1 MKAHSVFQQIFMGQS
16 IFHNVVFA
24 LIYIFFFDYMWE
36 NFESVVFSYE
46 GIIYNG
52 DVERRIIGYIV
63 ALIPVLFYRGLR
75 QISSW
80 VALLIYYFGYVPC
93 IMGLCLDLPS
103 STNHDVNSYYIVLCF
118 AQIFFSCLINQ
129 EKQ

>member
-80 VALLIYYFGYVPC
+80 VALLITLGICHVLWDCVWICQVVP
-93 IMGLCLDLPS
+93 ITM
-103 STNHDVNSYYIVLCF
+103 
-118 AQIFFSCLINQ
+118 
-129 EKQ
+129 